1 MIDDLKPYSKMKDSG
16 VPWLGEVPEHWEVR
30 RLRNAAEMRVSN
42 VDKHTKDDEHPV
54 RLCNYV
60 DVYKNDRIRS
70 GMTFMRATA
79 TREEI
84 ERFRLRAGDVLITK
98 DSESWNDIGVPAL
111 VEEADDDLI
120 SGYHLAL
127 LRPFAGHVDGGYL
140 FRAMQSTGVAYQFH
154 VEANGVTR
162 YGLSHS
168 AIRSTWLPL
177 PPLPEQAAIVRF
189 LDHADRRIRRY
200 IRAKQKLIKLL
211 EERVAA
217 RASQVMRHPR
227 CTRQRLGRVATE
239 HVRSIEREDAE
250 TYVALGLYNRGRGIF
265 HKRPTLGAELGD
277 STFSWV
283 EPDDLVISGQFAWE
297 GAVALAS
304 SAEKKTIVSH
314 RYYVLRGVTD
324 RATTPYLWAL
334 LRSDFGAMLLDQH
347 SRGAAGRN
355 RPLNLRT
362 LLKEPVPVPPFE
374 AQLSVDELLA
384 ANGPLHAQATRQI
397 NLLREFRTRLISAV
411 VTGKLDVREAAARL
425 PREPEDLELLDE
437 SEVGSEAQ
445 EAGAGDAD
453 DEVEEVAA

>member
-1 MIDDLKPYSKMKDSG
+1 MIAGLNPYPGMKQSG
-16 VPWLGEVPEHWEVR
+16 VPWLGAVPEHWLIMPPKRALQARSAGTAPVKNTASNGP
-30 RLRNAAEMRVSN
+30 RLGWVPAFSASGQDVWLERPMFRGPGLVLSAVGARCGKTFRANGAWAVVANTHVLLPREAQHRDFWWYVTN
-42 VDKHTKDDEHPV
+42 DE
-54 RLCNYV
+54 RWW
-60 DVYKNDRIRS
+60 
-70 GMTFMRATA
+70 
-79 TREEI
+79 E
-84 ERFRLRAGDVLITK
+84 RAG
-98 DSESWNDIGVPAL
+98 A
-111 VEEADDDLI
+111 AQ
-120 SGYHLAL
+120 
-127 LRPFAGHVDGGYL
+127 PFVQVSKTLD
-140 FRAMQSTGVAYQFH
+140 RAW
-154 VEANGVTR
+154 
-162 YGLSHS
+162 
-168 AIRSTWLPL
+168 AI

-189 LDHADRRIRRY
+189 LDYVDRRIRRY